1 MAGDISKQPFFQKY
15 MPQFLKLMKNS
26 NAGVVHEQG
35 LYFGN
40 NPELTNDEIA
50 TILDIFLG

>member
-1 MAGDISKQPFFQKY
+1 
-15 MPQFLKLMKNS
+15 MKNS